1 MFTTERVAA
10 LLKRVTLDTIEL
22 KEETR
27 RIANCNFAIEPLP
40 YDLAREI
47 GTDVADHLFRVHR
60 NGGSSGEPAYEVR
73 SEIDEIAFKVDTA
86 KFYIMDLFGADDR
99 SVPASVH
106 VSTCFCQ
113 KLKVKRDKTSPILR
127 AEFTST
133 FEIDDPGVLWRCV
146 NQWHSKDKTFVTFI
160 ETEPPLNFD
169 DDAANDADDRRD
181 DADTE

>member
-40 YDLAREI
+40 YELAREI
-47 GTDVADHLFRVHR
+47 GTDVADHLFRVHGTGKR
-60 NGGSSGEPAYEVR
+60 ANYEVR
-73 SEIDEIAFKVDTA
+73 SEIDEIAFKVDTS
-86 KFYIMDLFGADDR
+86 KFYIMDLFPTDDT

-106 VSTCFCQ
+106 VGTCFCQ

-127 AEFTST
+127 AEFTAT
-133 FEIDDPGVLWRCV
+133 FEIDDPTVLWRCV
-146 NQWHSKDKTFVTFI
+146 SQWHSKDKTFVTFI

-169 DDAANDADDRRD
+169 DDAANGADDRD